1 MSTHFKIYTVDS
13 EGDEPILRG
22 TTNTVEGINRFYERA
37 ITDQVARFIIRDNL
51 GGLHL
56 NRDMSMV
63 HQ

>member
-1 MSTHFKIYTVDS
+1 MSTHFRIYTVDS

-22 TTNTVEGINRFYERA
+22 ITNTVEGIDPYYERA
-37 ITDQVARFIIRDNL
+37 ITEQVSRFIIRDNL